1 MKYREEIMFYIN
13 TCSTSIYLKTK
24 ANTAGSVWQEV
35 AFGSAINCFLPS
47 KKQHLTAQHVL
58 TGMIILSKSA
68 CNSVIFIVKTAKY
81 NILRSTDSR
90 LLPLRNE
97 EFTENSG
104 QFLAYSLHGAE

>member
-1 MKYREEIMFYIN
+1 MFYVN

-24 ANTAGSVWQEV
+24 ANTARTVWQEV

-104 QFLAYSLHGAE
+104 QFLAYSLHGTE

>member
-1 MKYREEIMFYIN
+1 MFYVN

-24 ANTAGSVWQEV
+24 ANTAGTVWQEV

-47 KKQHLTAQHVL
+47 KKQHLTAQYVL

-68 CNSVIFIVKTAKY
+68 CNSVIFIIKTAKY
-81 NILRSTDSR
+81 TILRSTGSR

-104 QFLAYSLHGAE
+104 QFLAYSLHGTE

>member
-1 MKYREEIMFYIN
+1 MFYVN

-24 ANTAGSVWQEV
+24 ANTAGTVWQEV

-68 CNSVIFIVKTAKY
+68 CNSVFFIVKTAKY
-81 NILRSTDSR
+81 NVLRSTDSS
-90 LLPLRNE
+90 LLPFRNE

-104 QFLAYSLHGAE
+104 QFLAYSLHGTE